1 MYHFILQS
9 NENLGSL
16 IVMKLKKILFVLY
29 KQASLS
35 SYKLYLLYTDMFLT
49 AQRPPSAVIFF

>member
-16 IVMKLKKILFVLY
+16 IVMKLLKMQKKSY
-29 KQASLS
+29 LS
-35 SYKLYLLYTDMFLT
+35 YINRPHYLHINYIYFT
-49 AQRPPSAVIFF
+49 QICS